1 MEMTASKKI
10 KRYHGRDFNVKTN
23 LFFEDMMKDVSKGFT
38 LIEFN
43 IKYISKHLEKKNIL
57 AYLPAGYISR
67 SRASREFG
75 LNMQVR

>member
-43 IKYISKHLEKKNIL
+43 IKFKYI
-57 AYLPAGYISR
+57 
-67 SRASREFG
+67 
-75 LNMQVR
+75 